1 MNNTE
6 TFDHRDM
13 IDCSRRSK
21 TMVLLAL
28 LITAT
33 SVAAAETTQPADH
46 LFVGENIITMMDDGL
61 TPSALA
67 IRDDQI
73 IWVGNRDDAEPW
85 RDDNT
90 VVHDLGSRALLPGF
104 IDAHGHLTYLAA
116 TLKWANLA
124 SPPVGTVSNIAS
136 LQSALSQFIA
146 EREIPPGSWVIGNGY
161 DDSLITEQRHP
172 NRDDLDAVSR
182 DHPIALVH
190 VSGHLMAA
198 NSVALELVG
207 IDAEMTDPP
216 GGHIRRRAG
225 SREPNGVLEETAT
238 YPLRG
243 AIRQPSGNP
252 IEDVQSALAEYA
264 SHGITTAQDG
274 AISAPQAQLL
284 ATMDRDDLLTVDV
297 VIYPIV
303 SGLNAVKADDY
314 TFGSYGK
321 RLKVGGVKLILD
333 GSPQGKTAYLR
344 DPYEVAPKGKDAS
357 YRGYP
362 IHPPES
368 VNAMV
373 DYYLNAEIPVLAHAN
388 GDAAA
393 TLLIDAVAA
402 HLGERSERDHRTV
415 MIHAQ
420 TVRSDQ
426 LDDIAR
432 LGIVPSYFSAHV
444 FFWGDWH
451 RDSVLGLERA
461 RNISPTRFSIER
473 GIPFT
478 IHNDT
483 PIVPPDMLRLLWA
496 TTNRLT
502 RSGQVLGPEQRLTT
516 LEALA
521 AITRD
526 AAYQYFEED
535 RKGTLTTGK
544 LADLVILSAD
554 PRTIE
559 PAELLTLE
567 IDETWSHGT
576 RVYQR

>member
-1 MNNTE
+1 
-6 TFDHRDM
+6 
-13 IDCSRRSK
+13 
-21 TMVLLAL
+21 MVGLGLLAGVG
-28 LITAT
+28 ISAG
-33 SVAAAETTQPADH
+33 VHAAEPADH
-46 LFVGENIITMMDDGL
+46 LFIGEHIITMTDDDSK
-61 TPSALA
+61 PSALA
-67 IRDDQI
+67 IRGERI
-73 IWVGNRDDAEPW
+73 IWVGDRSDSAAW
-85 RDDNT
+85 RDADT
-90 VVHDLGSRALLPGF
+90 AVHDLGSRALLPGF

-124 SPPVGTVSNIAS
+124 SPPVGEVNSIAS
-136 LQSALSQFIA
+136 LQSSLRQFIA

-161 DDSLITEQRHP
+161 DDSLIAEQRHP
-172 NRDDLDAVSR
+172 DRDDLDAVSR

-198 NSVALELVG
+198 NSVALDMVG
-207 IDAEMTDPP
+207 IDSEMADPS
-216 GGHIRRRAG
+216 GGHIRRRPG

-243 AIRQPSGNP
+243 AISQPSGNP
-252 IEDVQSALAEYA
+252 IEDVQAALNVYA
-264 SHGITTAQDG
+264 ANGITTAQDG
-274 AISAPQAQLL
+274 AISSQQAQLL
-284 ATMDRDDLLTVDV
+284 ATMDRDELLTLDV

-303 SGLNAVKADDY
+303 SGLNAVAASDY
-314 TFGSYGK
+314 AFGSYGS
-321 RLKVGGVKLILD
+321 RLKVGGIKLILD

-344 DPYEVAPKGKDAS
+344 DPYEVPPKGKDAS
-357 YRGYP
+357 YHGYP

-373 DYYLNAEIPVLAHAN
+373 NYYLSADIPVIAHAN

-402 HLGERSERDHRTV
+402 HLGEQTNQDHRTV

-426 LDDIAR
+426 LDEMAR

-461 RNISPTRFSIER
+461 KNISPTRSTIDR

-502 RSGQVLGPEQRLTT
+502 RSGQVLGAEQRLTT
-516 LEALA
+516 LEALR

-526 AAYQYFEED
+526 AAYQYFEEN
-535 RKGTLTTGK
+535 RKGTLSKGK

-554 PRTIE
+554 PTAID
-559 PAELLTLE
+559 PGELAALE
-567 IDETWSHGT
+567 IEETWSHGT
-576 RVYQR
+576 RIYQR